1 MEDLTGVISRS
12 ESASVAD
19 VAASIRSSHLLPIAA
34 AAAAPGG
41 SAENAFLPS
50 ILNLPENSFDLVFS
64 CLGLRLFW
72 VIEDFR
78 GLLPFSFLCIDSFLC
93 SGGNVVERPGG
104 ECAIIEGS
112 NSLGLGE
119 WNGGIDCLLRWFWM
133 GGSSIEGRIG
143 GRLTSFSEALSC
155 QRTTVSCHSRFRGDP
170 NLCERLLTASESKS
184 EWG

>member
-1 MEDLTGVISRS
+1 MEGLTGVISRS

-93 SGGNVVERPGG
+93 SGGKVVERPGG

-112 NSLGLGE
+112 NSRGLGE

-155 QRTTVSCHSRFRGDP
+155 DRTTVSCDSRFRGDP
-170 NLCERLLTASESKS
+170 NFCERLLTASESQS